1 MTALALSNNVNT
13 LIERIMAAA
22 GDMPNPDAHR
32 RYLATLSERAL
43 MERLAALTR
52 GNSAAPQMEF
62 WTPLTRNLKP
72 TLA

>member
-1 MTALALSNNVNT
+1 MST
-13 LIERIMAAA
+13 LIDRIIAAA
-22 GDMPNPDAHR
+22 GDMPNPEAHR

-43 MERLAALTR
+43 VERLAALTR
-52 GNSAAPQMEF
+52 GNSAPQMEF